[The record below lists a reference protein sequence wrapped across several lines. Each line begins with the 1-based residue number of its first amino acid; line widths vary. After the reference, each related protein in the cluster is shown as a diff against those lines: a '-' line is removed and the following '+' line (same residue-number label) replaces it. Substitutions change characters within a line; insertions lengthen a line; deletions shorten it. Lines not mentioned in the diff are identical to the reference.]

1 MKKTLRS
8 VLAMLAVLAIAHPA
22 FAISLQSL
30 FGNSEPD
37 NFKIIHVQDLD
48 RLMKNSGAHV
58 NIFDANPS
66 DVRSQLGIIPGAR
79 LLPSAGSYKVATELP
94 PNKSAKLVF
103 YCHNVH

>member
-1 MKKTLRS
+1 
-8 VLAMLAVLAIAHPA
+8 MLAVLAIVHPA
-22 FAISLQSL
+22 FAINLQSM

-58 NIFDANPS
+58 NIFDVNPP

-79 LLPSAGSYKVATELP
+79 LLPSADSYKVAAELP
-94 PNKSAKLVF
+94 PNKNAKLVF

>member
-1 MKKTLRS
+1 
-8 VLAMLAVLAIAHPA
+8 MLAVLAIVHPA

-37 NFKIIHVQDLD
+37 NFRIIHVQDLD
-48 RLMKNSGAHV
+48 RLMKNSGANV
-58 NIFDANPS
+58 NIFDANPP
-66 DVRSQLGIIPGAR
+66 DVRAQLGIIPGAR
-79 LLPSAGSYKVATELP
+79 LLPSVGSYKIATELP